1 MNARPWVYSLYAVGL
16 LLIIQPLAEA
26 LAFAWP
32 VRFGEVGWRFG
43 MVGSFFTLLGTF
55 IVGVALVLLT
65 GYLLGHRRVV
75 RVGGIVAIVLGAMLI
90 VASASFA
97 LDWVQL
103 RMIIR
108 TDLKGGFDITGAKA
122 IIGGV
127 LGTTA
132 FVLLGYAAIRASRRP
147 ASARDARKATRGEGL
162 VVGQGQ
168 EPGTTGH

>member
-1 MNARPWVYSLYAVGL
+1 MNSRPWIYSLYAVAIL
-16 LLIIQPLAEA
+16 LVVQPIAEA
-26 LAFAWP
+26 LAFSWP
-32 VRFGEVGWRFG
+32 IRFGEVGWRFG

-55 IVGVALVLLT
+55 IVGVALLLLT

-75 RVGGIVAIVLGAMLI
+75 RVGGIAAIVLGAILT

-108 TDLKGGFDITGAKA
+108 TDLKGGFDITAAKA
-122 IIGGV
+122 VIGGV

-132 FVLLGYAAIRASRRP
+132 FVLLGYSAIRASRRP
-147 ASARDARKATRGEGL
+147 ASSREVRKAGRGEGL
-162 VVGQGQ
+162 VVGQG
-168 EPGTTGH
+168 

>member
-1 MNARPWVYSLYAVGL
+1 MNSRPWIYSLYAVAIL
-16 LLIIQPLAEA
+16 LVVQPVAEA
-26 LAFAWP
+26 LAFSWP
-32 VRFGEVGWRFG
+32 IRFGEVGWRFG

-55 IVGVALVLLT
+55 IVGVALLLLT

-75 RVGGIVAIVLGAMLI
+75 RAGGIASIVLGGILI

-108 TDLKGGFDITGAKA
+108 TDLKGGFDITAAKA
-122 IIGGV
+122 VIGGV

-132 FVLLGYAAIRASRRP
+132 CVLLGYAAIRASRRP
-147 ASARDARKATRGEGL
+147 ASAHETRKATRGEGL
-162 VVGQGQ
+162 VVGQG
-168 EPGTTGH
+168 